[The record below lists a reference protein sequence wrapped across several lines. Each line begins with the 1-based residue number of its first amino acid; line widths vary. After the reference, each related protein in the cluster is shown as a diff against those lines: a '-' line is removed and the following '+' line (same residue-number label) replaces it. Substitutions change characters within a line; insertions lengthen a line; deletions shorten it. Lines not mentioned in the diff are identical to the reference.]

1 MLDPSLIHFQKKRKR
16 NVFFM
21 INSHV
26 LDAEAKVLLDIISE
40 NGGEVI
46 EAVVDEL
53 REELVRSRA
62 GGGGGGGGA
71 GATTVVVGACNASGQ
86 T

>member
-1 MLDPSLIHFQKKRKR
+1 
-16 NVFFM
+16 M